1 MWFKN
6 IRLYCF
12 TKPFELSPE
21 DLESRLSKKHFQPC
35 SSHDK
40 TRMGWIS
47 PIGKDGEMLTHVV
60 GDYIMICAQRQDRIL
75 PASVVRDATDEKV
88 AELEDRQGRKIYRK
102 EKQQIQEEIFATLLP
117 RAFTRNQQVFA
128 YLGPKENLL
137 VINTVSAP
145 RAEEFISL
153 LRESIGSLSV
163 ALPGSKRAPG
173 DVMTRWLKE
182 QQASHKFQIEEDCE
196 FYDPLDG
203 SNVVQC
209 KGQDLFADEIQTHL
223 SAGKQVKKLGV
234 SWKGL
239 LSCIIAD
246 DLTVKRLKFKD
257 IKEEN
262 ESFEDESAAQ
272 KFDQEFALM
281 TLELSGFFKSFFSAF
296 GGLDDPG
303 KTPVSEPA
311 AKD

>member
-21 DLESRLSKKHFQPC
+21 DLESRLRKKHFQPC
-35 SSHDK
+35 SRHDK

-47 PIGKDGEMLTHVV
+47 PI
-60 GDYIMICAQRQDRIL
+60 
-75 PASVVRDATDEKV
+75 
-88 AELEDRQGRKIYRK
+88 
-102 EKQQIQEEIFATLLP
+102 
-117 RAFTRNQQVFA
+117 
-128 YLGPKENLL
+128 
-137 VINTVSAP
+137 
-145 RAEEFISL
+145 
-153 LRESIGSLSV
+153 
-163 ALPGSKRAPG
+163 
-173 DVMTRWLKE
+173 
-182 QQASHKFQIEEDCE
+182 
-196 FYDPLDG
+196 
-203 SNVVQC
+203 
-209 KGQDLFADEIQTHL
+209 
-223 SAGKQVKKLGV
+223 
-234 SWKGL
+234 
-239 LSCIIAD
+239 AD
-246 DLTVKRLKFKD
+246 DLTVKRLKFED

>member
-21 DLESRLSKKHFQPC
+21 DLESRLSEKLFQPC

-47 PIGKDGEMLTHVV
+47 PIAKDGEMLTHVV

-75 PASVVRDATDEKV
+75 PASVVKDATDEKV
-88 AELEDRQGRKIYRK
+88 VELEERQGRKVYRK
-102 EKQQIQEEIFATLLP
+102 EKQQIQEDTFASLLP
-117 RAFTRNQQVFA
+117 RAFTRNQKVFA
-128 YLGPKENLL
+128 YLAPTENLL

-145 RAEEFISL
+145 RAEELLSL

-163 ALPGSKRAPG
+163 ALPVSKRAPG
-173 DVMTRWLKE
+173 DVMTRWLKN
-182 QQASHKFQIEEDCE
+182 QNATHKFQIEEDCE
-196 FYDPLDG
+196 LYDPIDG
-203 SNVVQC
+203 SNVVRC

-223 SAGKQVKKLGV
+223 SAGKQVRKLGV

-239 LSCIIAD
+239 LNCIIAD
-246 DLTVKRLKFKD
+246 DLTVKRLKFED

-262 ESFEDESAAQ
+262 ESFQEESAAQ

-281 TLELSGFFKSFFSAF
+281 TLELSGFLQSFFSAF

-303 KTPVSEPA
+303 KAAVPEPA